1 MQDTAVNT
9 LLFDLDGTLLPIDQT
24 EFIETYFTCLAQK
37 VRPLGYEKEPFLAS
51 MWKATGAMLKNDGS
65 RKNADAF
72 WEAFTAIWGE
82 GSRSLEVTLRSFYAE
97 EFNKT
102 KSILREVKPVRQ
114 LIDAL
119 KQAGFTL
126 CLATNPVFPPEAVRS
141 RLSWIG
147 LMPEDFVHVTTYDN
161 SRFCKPAAGYY
172 RDILSLLGKAPEE
185 CLMIGNNPFDD
196 MSALQEVGMEGYLIT
211 DHLENGS
218 NMDIT
223 AFRHGDFAAFLR
235 FLEAR
240 LSLSFPF

>member
-1 MQDTAVNT
+1 MPENTITAV
-9 LLFDLDGTLLPIDQT
+9 LFDLDGTLLPIDQT
-24 EFIETYFTCLAQK
+24 EFIETYFTFLAEK
-37 VRPLGYEKEPFLAS
+37 VRPFGYEKEPFLAS

-65 RKNADAF
+65 RTNAEAF
-72 WEAFTAIWGE
+72 WAAFTAIWGE
-82 GSRSLEVTLRSFYAE
+82 ESRSLEATLRSFYAE

-102 KSILREVKPVRQ
+102 RSILQEVKPVRQ

-147 LMPEDFVHVTTYDN
+147 LVPEDFAHVTTYDN
-161 SRFCKPAAGYY
+161 SRFCKPEAGYY
-172 RDILSLLGKAPEE
+172 REILSLLGKTPEE

-196 MSALQEVGMEGYLIT
+196 MSTLQEVGMEGYLIT
-211 DHLENGS
+211 DHLENGH

-223 AFRHGDFAAFLR
+223 AFRHGDFSAFLR
-235 FLEAR
+235 FLAAR
-240 LSLSFPF
+240 LCISLPF